1 MKSGRGLKEHSASI
15 GITLRILDAVGII
28 TAGFCSFYWFFDH
41 NYFGGYFYNSVL
53 VGVLMGQVAYSS
65 LGAYQGWR
73 GTNSTTE
80 ASLVFWSHVVT
91 FLLIILSAYVTQ
103 YGDSLPRMWVFSWFV
118 WSLMFIAIMRISVR
132 RTLGYWR
139 AKGRNIRRILLVG
152 NGDLGLRVIDKLQQN
167 PNLGLSV
174 VGFIDDEPT
183 SSVQNPEYPI
193 LGSIDDVEK
202 IVHERGVDQ
211 VWITLPLGEV
221 QKMEKT
227 QTLLAT
233 TTVTIRIVPDIFGF
247 QLLNH
252 SITEVA
258 GLPLI
263 NLSTS
268 PMLEGK
274 NRVLKWLEDKVLAS
288 VILLFISPLMLML
301 AIGVKLS
308 SKGPVFYRQER
319 VSWNSRSF
327 NMLKFRSMEVDS
339 ELDGVTWGGAE
350 SMKVTRFGRFI
361 RRTSLDELP
370 QFINV
375 LKGDMSIVGP
385 RPERT
390 VFVEQFKYEIPLY
403 MKKHMVKAGITG
415 WAQING
421 WRGDSDLQ
429 QRIDCDLYY
438 IENWSIW
445 LDLKIIVFTLLS
457 GFSHKNA
464 K

>member
-1 MKSGRGLKEHSASI
+1 
-15 GITLRILDAVGII
+15 
-28 TAGFCSFYWFFDH
+28 
-41 NYFGGYFYNSVL
+41 
-53 VGVLMGQVAYSS
+53 MGQIAYSS

-103 YGDSLPRMWVFSWFV
+103 YGDSLPRMWVFSWFL
-118 WSLMFIAIMRISVR
+118 WSLGFIAILRIAVR
-132 RTLGYWR
+132 RMLGYLR

-152 NGDLGLRVIDKLQQN
+152 NGDLGQRVIDKLQLH

-174 VGFIDDEPT
+174 VGFVGDVSESDTVDP
-183 SSVQNPEYPI
+183 NYPI
-193 LGSIDDVEK
+193 LGSIEEIER

-221 QKMEKT
+221 QKMEKV
-227 QTLLAT
+227 QSLLVT

-274 NRVLKWLEDKVLAS
+274 NRVLKLLEDKLLAS
-288 VILLFISPLMLML
+288 LILVLICPLMIAL

-319 VSWNSRSF
+319 VSWNGRSF
-327 NMLKFRSMEVDS
+327 NMLKFRSMAVDS
-339 ELDGVTWGGAE
+339 EADGVTWGGA
-350 SMKVTRFGRFI
+350 SDMKVTRFGRFI
-361 RRTSLDELP
+361 RRSSLDELP

-375 LKGDMSIVGP
+375 LRGDMSIVGP

-390 VFVEQFKYEIPLY
+390 VFVEQFKHEIPLY

-429 QRIDCDLYY
+429 QRIDFDLYY

-445 LDLKIIVFTLLS
+445 LDLKIIIFTVFS
-457 GFSHKNA
+457 GFFHKNA